1 MCKRSILRFFKIT
14 FIIILLSILAAFR
27 IDNREVGELFFSVN
41 NLIILLLRFSI
52 EISKMIGSNIAS
64 RFRIITYRELRGLAI
79 FLGYNLIAFYLDR
92 IFFSRRLI
100 SRALV

>member
-1 MCKRSILRFFKIT
+1 
-14 FIIILLSILAAFR
+14 LLSILAAFR
-27 IDNREVGELFFSVN
+27 IDNRKVGKLFFSIN
-41 NLIILLLRFSI
+41 NLIISLLRFGV
-52 EISKMIGSNIAS
+52 EISEVIGGNITS
-64 RFRIITYRELRGLAI
+64 RFRTTTYRELRGLAI